1 MNIALLSALNE
12 ERAARR
18 AAVLVTDTGSGD
30 QRLVRETEAG
40 DDPLADDI
48 ARAIRSGKSGIVQTG
63 VGEVFLNAHLP
74 PARLVVIG
82 AVHISQALA
91 PIARLA
97 GYDIEIIDPRTAF
110 ATPDRF
116 PGIDLKAEWPED
128 VLKTHPL
135 DAYTALCV
143 ITHDPKIDD
152 FPLIAALKAGCFYI
166 GALGSRKT
174 HGGRIDRLTNAGIAP
189 HLIERIEAPIG
200 ADIGAA
206 SPGEIAV
213 AIMASVI
220 EAFRKRKMFAQR
232 RGETEAA

>member
-1 MNIALLSALNE
+1 MDVALLAALNV

-18 AAVLVTDTGSGD
+18 AAVLVTDIPSGD
-30 QRLVRETEAG
+30 QDLVCEHDAG
-40 DDPLADDI
+40 RDPLAEHI
-48 ARAIRSGKSGIVQTG
+48 AKAIRSGKSGMVQTDE
-63 VGEVFLNAHLP
+63 GEVFLNAHLP

-116 PGIDLKAEWPED
+116 PNIELKAEWPED
-128 VLKTHPL
+128 VLKTRPL

-174 HGGRIDRLTNAGIAP
+174 HARRIERLTDAGIAP

-220 EAFRKRKMFAQR
+220 EAFRKRKMFAER